1 MEERSYDIC
10 TERCEIWNQRTSAP
24 AGPRRVLIVHSESNV
39 GDSFALL
46 LAMRGFEAVQAG
58 QMQNALMLARK
69 WRPQVLFVDTQ
80 VGEQHDH
87 AVARMMR
94 AALAETGNAAELPLM
109 IALAADALRDPRDSL
124 FGAGYDGF
132 CRTPCPVWW
141 MYDVLK
147 CFYAH

>member
-1 MEERSYDIC
+1 
-10 TERCEIWNQRTSAP
+10 
-24 AGPRRVLIVHSESNV
+24 V
-39 GDSFALL
+39 GD
-46 LAMRGFEAVQAG
+46 E
-58 QMQNALMLARK
+58 
-69 WRPQVLFVDTQ
+69 
-80 VGEQHDH
+80 HDH
-87 AVARMMR
+87 ALARMMR
-94 AALAETGNAAELPLM
+94 DALVEPGCVTDLPLM